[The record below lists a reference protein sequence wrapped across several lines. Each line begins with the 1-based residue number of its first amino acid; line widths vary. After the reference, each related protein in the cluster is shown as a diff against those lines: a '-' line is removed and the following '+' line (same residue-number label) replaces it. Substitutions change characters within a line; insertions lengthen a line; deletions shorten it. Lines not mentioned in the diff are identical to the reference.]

1 MWTTELPGVRP
12 CGPEIP
18 RIYPGA
24 SDACSRGRGMSTPI
38 EQAAKALAQ
47 LSDREWTRVKCDEER
62 RRAQQRTI
70 RDLSKELG
78 DRKIDPE
85 PARD

>member
-47 LSDREWTRVKCDEER
+47 LSDRDWKRVKRNEDQR
-62 RRAQQRTI
+62 PADQRTI
-70 RDLSKELG
+70 RDLAKRYRELR
-78 DRKIDPE
+78 DRE
-85 PARD
+85 PAR

>member
-1 MWTTELPGVRP
+1 MANDPTRTTS
-12 CGPEIP
+12 
-18 RIYPGA
+18 A
-24 SDACSRGRGMSTPI
+24 QACIRYRGRGMSTPI